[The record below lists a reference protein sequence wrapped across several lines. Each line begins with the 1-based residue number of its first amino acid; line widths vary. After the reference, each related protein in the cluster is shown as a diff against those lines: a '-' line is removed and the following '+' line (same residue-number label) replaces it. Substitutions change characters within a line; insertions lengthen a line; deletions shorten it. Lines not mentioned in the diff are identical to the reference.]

1 MRPYNFLNILRG
13 RKYALITETA
23 ICLILMI
30 LISEV
35 LSFLCRPNGIY
46 CQPVWAE
53 TERTPDIL
61 DGFKDWY
68 GKVTTF
74 KADFHQKT
82 LHPLWGEEQE
92 ARGEVWFKK
101 PGLMHWKYLSPQQD
115 IIIVNQEG
123 FFWYVPE
130 DNQLIKREKKEAFR
144 TISPMSILGED
155 MQLEK
160 DFEITGMEKICRGG
174 DKKEGGE
181 RVNLL
186 GYAIFL
192 KPRDPE
198 VAIKRI
204 SVEVRAEGF
213 SLAAIEVEETSGN
226 INRIEFEKIV
236 INKDISPDLFQFTP
250 SPDTKVITPEDF
262 PAL

>member
-1 MRPYNFLNILRG
+1 
-13 RKYALITETA
+13 
-23 ICLILMI
+23 MI
-30 LISEV
+30 FVCEV
-35 LSFLCRPNGIY
+35 LLVFSQLECVFSPL
-46 CQPVWAE
+46 VWAK
-53 TERTPDIL
+53 TEIVPDVL

-68 GKVTTF
+68 GKVTSL

-82 LHPLWGEEQE
+82 LHPHWGEEQE

-115 IIIVNQEG
+115 IIIINREG

-144 TISPMSILGED
+144 TISPMSILGEN

-160 DFEITGMEKICRGG
+160 DFEIIGIEEICQAEEKNEDR
-174 DKKEGGE
+174 KK
-181 RVNLL
+181 RDLL
-186 GYAIFL
+186 GYAILL
-192 KPRDPE
+192 KPRDSE
-198 VAIKRI
+198 VAIRKI
-204 SVEVRAEGF
+204 SVEVRAGQF

-226 INRIEFEKIV
+226 RNRIEFEKFE
-236 INKDISPDLFQFTP
+236 INQEMSPDLFRFTP
-250 SPDTKVITPEDF
+250 SPGTKVITPEDF